1 MKGLRVDSFL
11 QCIPPGRLG
20 YLFCKIHPFKLKP
33 TSFSSVGRQGS
44 SLSIHSSYWGIPA
57 LVECLVGESV
67 ESATLY
73 APGEATKKPSLF
85 IYLSSETVSDLAFS
99 GKTNPSGDLLIRT
112 LYPVNNIWLLG
123 KDLLQIGWVRVWVF
137 PFCFLALLWS
147 KPISDLIQKIH
158 QLSLTFLFFGFHR
171 SGSLPI

>member
-1 MKGLRVDSFL
+1 VYQHLFL
-11 QCIPPGRLG
+11 
-20 YLFCKIHPFKLKP
+20 F
-33 TSFSSVGRQGS
+33 RQGS

-85 IYLSSETVSDLAFS
+85 LYLSSETVSDLAFS

-112 LYPVNNIWLLG
+112 LYPVNN
-123 KDLLQIGWVRVWVF
+123 V
-137 PFCFLALLWS
+137 
-147 KPISDLIQKIH
+147 
-158 QLSLTFLFFGFHR
+158 
-171 SGSLPI
+171 